1 MTLLLELKVP
11 VAAMLPTKSW
21 AKSRVLA
28 AATVTSRSGLMPPS
42 AKLASK
48 APSSFR
54 VVTRAFWTCR
64 SPAELRSSGLST
76 KPVAVRLLTV
86 MSAAWGD
93 PAAVLPGGY
102 NYTPES
108 MLLTVAPKLLKV
120 ATKG

>member
-11 VAAMLPTKSW
+11 VAAVLPTKSW

-54 VVTRAFWTCR
+54 IVTRAFWTC
-64 SPAELRSSGLST
+64 ELRSSGVST

-86 MSAAWGD
+86 MSAAG
-93 PAAVLPGGY
+93 A
-102 NYTPES
+102 TPPLFSRVVTRES